1 MFYVYILQSQI
12 DNRLYIGKT
21 KNLRNRLNE
30 NDFGKSAY
38 TKKYM
43 PWDIIYYEAHTN
55 EKDTARRETY
65 LKTTQGYGAI
75 INMLREHFTEQHNNR
90 FIFQG
95 STTG

>member
-1 MFYVYILQSQI
+1 MFYVYILQSQK

-21 KNLRNRLNE
+21 NNLKNRLQEHNS
-30 NDFGKSAY
+30 GKSAY
-38 TKKYM
+38 TKKYI

-55 EKDTARRETY
+55 EQDMTRREMY
-65 LKTTQGYGAI
+65 LKTTQGHRAI
-75 INMLREHFTEQHNNR
+75 KNMLREHFSNQNSKH